1 MTDTLL
7 FYMLQVTTFKMFF
20 DAAFNIA
27 KQPLLITEY
36 Q

>member
-7 FYMLQVTTFKMFF
+7 FNTLMVTTFKMFF
-20 DAAFNIA
+20 EAAFNIA

-36 Q
+36 